1 MLSLIEFQR
10 YSLKIMSFKWNI
22 HLQISSITNF
32 VFMHVKIQYIL
43 HDLFF
48 QIEHAFLLAIINA
61 YETSLSCNI
70 NYFQRLFYNLKINYL

>member
-1 MLSLIEFQR
+1 
-10 YSLKIMSFKWNI
+10 
-22 HLQISSITNF
+22 
-32 VFMHVKIQYIL
+32 MHVKIQYIL

-61 YETSLSCNI
+61 YEASLSCNI